1 MYRNAT
7 QVCENARLVPRDREA
22 WFVANDMGRYNRSG
36 AGTSVNDVANGVTLR
51 CDVRRLLEF
60 HAFVFYP
67 IGEGRFVTYV
77 VRRDMQDFADVLHG
91 RTVTVP
97 MRVSD
102 EFLYAR
108 FAYNIINLLQPRVPD
123 VSIERVPIT
132 EALRQQKEALWS
144 MRQASSKTG
153 RSILSSTPP
162 ESQDSCMCFGLVA
175 YTSLMPPTASHI

>member
-1 MYRNAT
+1 MYRTAT
-7 QVCENARLVPRDREA
+7 QVCENARLVPQDREA

-67 IGEGRFVTYV
+67 IGGGKAVTYV

-97 MRVSD
+97 VRVSD

-144 MRQASSKTG
+144 MGRTSSKTG
-153 RSILSSTPP
+153 RSNLSSAP
-162 ESQDSCMCFGLVA
+162 ESQDSCMCFDLVA
-175 YTSLMPPTASHI
+175 YTLLMPPTASHI

>member
-67 IGEGRFVTYV
+67 IGEGKAVTYV

-108 FAYNIINLLQPRVPD
+108 FAYNIIKPRSWVFPLSVVGIPVDPVVARLQQD
-123 VSIERVPIT
+123 
-132 EALRQQKEALWS
+132 LR
-144 MRQASSKTG
+144 SSKEDSPQTACE
-153 RSILSSTPP
+153 SSLLTMQGFDNA
-162 ESQDSCMCFGLVA
+162 SMFGEYALVQV
-175 YTSLMPPTASHI
+175 H